1 MRQAQ
6 NMATFLAPDIPSD
19 QLDVVRVG
27 LYARQSSKRP
37 DASEASPEAQL
48 SAGHALVA
56 ARATSKWQVV
66 REYKDVGKSGWDPK
80 VVRPDFEEMMSSVER
95 GELDVIVINE
105 LSRLTRQGA
114 YEAMTIDKKLR
125 ESGVRLVSV
134 QEPFLDTSNPVGEA
148 IFALIAAL
156 AKQDS
161 DIKAARTAGAKEE
174 IQAVGGR
181 HSSTPPFGMKA
192 RREVIGKLTV
202 TTLEPNEDH
211 WDEAEMAYA
220 DVVRK
225 LVDLAFKG
233 YAYNRIAA
241 TMNKEGTP
249 APGTTTQRNTEARKK
264 AVQER
269 GFPGRQ
275 RTGIIW
281 RAQTVRHILTHPC
294 IGGFASVRVPK
305 GPKGT
310 LANVIARDESG
321 TPLTPHQGIIPG
333 QTWLELQEKIGQRGL
348 AERQYENSVPS
359 LLSGWKFSR
368 CATCEGSMGKSG
380 RYYMCANPVGHGGL
394 SVQIVHLDDHVAR
407 RVWAKISSAD
417 LSDPDDQAWLVAAA
431 ARFAEQEDLAGV
443 ESERAETQAHLE
455 HVRQS
460 IAELY
465 EDRKAGIYKGERGSA
480 AFRGTMLQYQA
491 YEEKCLERMR
501 ELDDRSARAVRVP
514 VEWFAAG
521 EDPLGPESP
530 WAGWDTVKR
539 RQFLNLFLS
548 GVAVGPGR
556 RADRSVIP
564 VADRV
569 TLDWRPTPTAEELA
583 HITGHNRPLVIV

>member
-1 MRQAQ
+1 
-6 NMATFLAPDIPSD
+6 MATFLAPGIPSD

-80 VVRPDFEEMMSSVER
+80 VVRPDFEEMMLSVER
-95 GELDVIVINE
+95 GELDVIVVNE

-125 ESGVRLVSV
+125 EYGVRLVSV

-148 IFALIAAL
+148 VFALIAAL

-161 DIKAARTAGAKEE
+161 DIKAARTAGAKDE

-192 RREVIGKLTV
+192 RREMIGKLTV

-211 WDEAEMAYA
+211 WEGAGMAYA
-220 DVVRK
+220 EVVRK
-225 LVDLAFKG
+225 LVGLAFKG

-241 TMNKEGTP
+241 TMNQEGVP
-249 APGTTTQRNTEARKK
+249 APGTTAQRNTEARKK
-264 AVQER
+264 AVLER

-294 IGGFASVRVPK
+294 IGGFASARLPK

-310 LANVIARDESG
+310 LTNVIARDGSG
-321 TPLTPHQGIIPG
+321 APLAPHKGIIPG

-348 AERQYENSVPS
+348 AERQYENSVPE

-368 CATCEGSMGKSG
+368 CAKCEGSMGKSG
-380 RYYMCANPVGHGGL
+380 RYYMCANPIGHGGL
-394 SVQIVHLDDHVAR
+394 SVQITHLDDFVAR
-407 RVWAKISSAD
+407 RVWAKISNAD
-417 LSDPDDQAWLVAAA
+417 LSDPEDQAWLVAAA
-431 ARFAEQEDLAGV
+431 VRFAEQQDLAGV
-443 ESERAETQAHLE
+443 EDERAETQAHLD
-455 HVRQS
+455 HVQQS
-460 IAELY
+460 ITDLY
-465 EDRKAGIYKGERGSA
+465 ADRKAGVYKGERGAA
-480 AFRGTMLQYQA
+480 AFQGTMLQYLE
-491 YEEKCLERMR
+491 YEETCFERLR
-501 ELDDRSARAVRVP
+501 QLNDKSANAVQIP
-514 VEWFAAG
+514 AEWFAA
-521 EDPLGPESP
+521 ESDPLGPESP
-530 WAGWDTVKR
+530 WAGWDVIKR
-539 RQFLNLFLS
+539 RQFLDLFLS

-569 TLDWRPTPTAEELA
+569 TLDWRPTPAPEELA
-583 HITGHNRPLVIV
+583 HIMGNKRPLVVI